1 MNYFNKFSKP
11 YRQFRLKI
19 IAISVILS
27 TLQLRFM
34 TLLTMSCRPRGGLRG
49 FTLTPIPA
57 PVSRPVYI

>member
-27 TLQLRFM
+27 TLQIRFM
-34 TLLTMSCRPRGGLRG
+34 TLLTSCGPRGGLG
-49 FTLTPIPA
+49 GSL
-57 PVSRPVYI
+57 